1 VNPFGLVV
9 LVTLLLSFGLDA
21 SARLLDMRSLR
32 QAPPPELAHLYPS
45 DRYRLAQDYARAG
58 TALSLVLR
66 AVSLVALLGFWMLD
80 GFGELD
86 RLARL
91 VGLGPV
97 ATGLLFLGAL
107 GAAQAALVLPFDVYS
122 TFVIEQRFGFNR
134 TTWRTFVLDRV
145 KAAVLG
151 LVVGAPLLSALLA
164 LFEWRGP
171 AAWVL
176 CWALVTAISVLMQ
189 WVYPAWVLP
198 LFLRF
203 ERLPPGEL
211 RSALSAYAEE
221 VEFPFSD
228 LFVVD
233 GSRRSTKGN
242 AFFAG
247 LGARKRIALFD
258 TLVALLDVRELRA
271 VLAHEVG
278 HYKRRHVLLGT
289 ALGVAESGL
298 LLYLLSLCLTWRG
311 PTEAFGIEQPSVYA
325 GFVVFG
331 LLAMP
336 LERLLSL
343 FGLWLSRRF
352 EFEADRYA
360 ATTTGEPDAMASAL
374 EKLSRDHLA
383 PLAPHPLRVV
393 LEYSHPPLRA
403 RLRALRAL
411 APAPPTGPLAA
422 DC

>member
-1 VNPFGLVV
+1 MNPFGLVV
-9 LVTLLLSFGLDA
+9 LVTLLLSFCLDA
-21 SARLLDMRSLR
+21 AARLLDMRALR
-32 QAPPPELAHLYPS
+32 QAPPPELVHLYPS
-45 DRYRLAQDYARAG
+45 DRYRLAQDYARAR
-58 TALSLVLR
+58 TALSLVVH
-66 AVSLVALLGFWMLD
+66 AVSLVALLAFWMLG
-80 GFGELD
+80 GFGALD
-86 RLARL
+86 SLVRLA
-91 VGLGPV
+91 GLGSV
-97 ATGLLFLGAL
+97 ATGLLFIGAL
-107 GAAQAALVLPFDVYS
+107 GVAQALLALPFDVYS

-151 LVVGAPLLSALLA
+151 VIVGAPLLAALLA

-171 AAWVL
+171 DAWLL
-176 CWALVTAISVLMQ
+176 CWALVTLVSVAMQ
-189 WVYPAWVLP
+189 WVYPTWVLP

-203 ERLPPGEL
+203 ERLPAGEL
-211 RSALSAYAEE
+211 RSALSAYAEKI
-221 VEFPFSD
+221 EFPFAD

-278 HYKRRHVLLGT
+278 HFKRRHILLGT
-289 ALGVAESGL
+289 LLGVAESGL

-311 PTEAFGIEQPSVYA
+311 PTEAFGIDRPSVYA
-325 GFVVFG
+325 GLVVFG

-393 LEYSHPPLRA
+393 LEYSHPPLRE
-403 RLRALRAL
+403 RLRALRSL
-411 APAPPTGPLAA
+411 AQARA
-422 DC
+422 